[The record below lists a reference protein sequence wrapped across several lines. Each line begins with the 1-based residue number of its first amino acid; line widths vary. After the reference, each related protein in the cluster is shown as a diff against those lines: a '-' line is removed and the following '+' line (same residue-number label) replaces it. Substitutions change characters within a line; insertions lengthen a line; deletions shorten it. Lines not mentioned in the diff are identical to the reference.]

1 MATLPDKIGKYRID
15 SLVAKG
21 GMGSVFLAEHPDLK
35 RKVVIKKL
43 SLRGDSAATE
53 RFKREAKILL
63 DLQNPNVVHLHD
75 YFREGSSQYLVLE
88 YVDGMSLD
96 TLVRKKKSFS
106 GVMAL
111 LVVYEV
117 CLGLKY
123 AHDRGIVHRDIK
135 PGNILISKRGEIKL
149 ADFGI
154 AASEYSQGEDDL
166 DRPAVERERAAGQRE
181 LTMAGS
187 MLGTPSYMPPEQFA
201 DSSSVDKRADIYAV
215 GVMLY
220 EMVTG
225 VKPFPGGF
233 NPQTVELIR
242 RGKYLPPERLD
253 PGIPAIVRRIIK
265 KTIRPKAKDRY
276 QDLAPVL
283 KDIRR
288 YLKRYPIRLVREV
301 MVRNM
306 VTNAPDVTE
315 PPFLPKKRTA
325 LRVALAALAL
335 VLSASLA
342 VAAWKSGLVYRTLLR
357 RWFTPVE
364 VVMSVPAS
372 LMDTADMQ
380 FRSFVFIDDGDKIPE
395 VAGTRRTLGDP
406 ASRPLARALSLL
418 TARTAQKP
426 ASASRAK
433 LDLASAPV
441 WLRPGPYRAKVV
453 AGSRVWWQTFS
464 VGAEAVTLK
473 PDFGGTDSRPL
484 RVVARVFDRSSGRD
498 ISALSKLYVRLGS
511 SWEPLTRETAE
522 RLRSGT
528 IVRVKAEA
536 KGYEESVFSLKIE
549 WFQDELFLTASLAPE
564 QRK

>member
-1 MATLPDKIGKYRID
+1 MATLPDKIGKYRLD

-43 SLRGDSAATE
+43 SLRGDSSATE

-63 DLQNPNVVHLHD
+63 DLQNPNIVHLHD
-75 YFREGSSQYLVLE
+75 YFREGASQYLVLE

-96 TLVRKKKSFS
+96 TLINKKKSFS

-111 LVVYEV
+111 LVIYEV

-154 AASEYSQGEDDL
+154 AASEYSRGEEDL
-166 DRPAVERERAAGQRE
+166 ERPTVVRGRASGQRE

-233 NPQTVELIR
+233 NPQTVESIN

-253 PGIPAIVRRIIK
+253 PAIPTIVRKIIK
-265 KTIRPKAKDRY
+265 KTIRPKAKSRY

-288 YLKRYPIRLVREV
+288 FLKRYPVRFVREI

-325 LRVALAALAL
+325 LRVAVAALAL
-335 VLSASLA
+335 VLTGSLA
-342 VAAWKSGLVYRTLLR
+342 GAAWKSGLVYRTLLR

-364 VVMSVPAS
+364 VVMRVPSS

-380 FRSFVFIDDGDKIPE
+380 FRSFIFVDDGDKIPE
-395 VAGTRRTLGDP
+395 VAGTRRTLGDLT
-406 ASRPLARALSLL
+406 ARPLARLLSLF
-418 TARTAQKP
+418 TARGGQKP
-426 ASASRAK
+426 SASARAK
-433 LDLASAPV
+433 IDLGASPV

-464 VGAEAVTLK
+464 VGTEDITLK

-484 RVVARVFDRSSGRD
+484 RVVARVFDRSSGKD
-498 ISALSKLYVRLGS
+498 ISALSDIFVRLES
-511 SWEPLTRETAE
+511 SWVPLTRETAE

-536 KGYEESVFSLKIE
+536 AGYDESVFSLKIE
-549 WFQDELFLTASLAPE
+549 WFQDELFLAASLTPE
-564 QRK
+564 QTK

>member
-1 MATLPDKIGKYRID
+1 MATLPDRIGKYRID

-43 SLRGDSAATE
+43 SLRGDSSATE

-63 DLQNPNVVHLHD
+63 DLQNPNIVHLHD
-75 YFREGSSQYLVLE
+75 YFREGASQYLVLE

-96 TLVRKKKSFS
+96 TLINKKKSFS

-111 LVVYEV
+111 LVTYEV

-154 AASEYSQGEDDL
+154 AASEYSRGEEDL
-166 DRPAVERERAAGQRE
+166 DRPTVVRGRASGQRE

-233 NPQTVELIR
+233 NPQTVESIS
-242 RGKYLPPERLD
+242 RGKYLPPERVD
-253 PGIPAIVRRIIK
+253 PGIPTIVRRIIK
-265 KTIRPKAKDRY
+265 KTIRPKAKSRY

-288 YLKRYPIRLVREV
+288 YLKRYPVRLVREI

-306 VTNAPDVTE
+306 ITNAPDVTE
-315 PPFLPKKRTA
+315 PPFLPKKRA
-325 LRVALAALAL
+325 VLRVAVAALAL
-335 VLSASLA
+335 VLALSLA
-342 VAAWKSGLVYRTLLR
+342 VAAWNSGLVYRTVLR
-357 RWFTPVE
+357 RWYTPVE

-380 FRSFVFIDDGDKIPE
+380 FRSFIFVDDGDKIPE
-395 VAGTRRTLGDP
+395 ISGARRTLGDP
-406 ASRPLARALSLL
+406 AARPLARVRSHSK
-418 TARTAQKP
+418 RTTIDLG
-426 ASASRAK
+426 AS
-433 LDLASAPV
+433 PV

-453 AGSRVWWQTFS
+453 SGSRVWWQTFS
-464 VGAEAVTLK
+464 VGAEDVVLT

-484 RVVARVFDRSSGRD
+484 RVVARVFDRSNGKD
-498 ISALSKLYVRLGS
+498 ITALSDLFVQLGS
-511 SWEPLTRETAE
+511 SWEPLTRETAG
-522 RLRSGT
+522 RLKSGT

-536 KGYEESVFSLKIE
+536 AGYDESVFSLKIE
-549 WFQDELFLTASLAPE
+549 WFQDELFLAASLAPD
-564 QRK
+564 QKK